1 MLTAPMEDAMFW
13 LVSLPFRLLFGI
25 VFGLLALPFAIVLL
39 PFALLLWIPFL
50 LLKVAFRLTA
60 ALLLIPLFAVFG
72 VIGLLVG
79 GVALLAVFIPLIPI
93 ALLLAFGWMLFRGAR
108 AATA

>member
-1 MLTAPMEDAMFW
+1 MEDAMFW

-60 ALLLIPLFAVFG
+60 ALLLVPLFAVFG

>member
-39 PFALLLWIPFL
+39 P
-50 LLKVAFRLTA
+50 
-60 ALLLIPLFAVFG
+60 
-72 VIGLLVG
+72 
-79 GVALLAVFIPLIPI
+79 I